1 MHCTKFHL
9 GEKST
14 IPLIWALWL
23 FSSAYASG
31 TLEFFF
37 VSALVTSFT
46 QYVLGKVLALRFGN
60 PGTSLHFVSVL
71 SFAGNSI
78 IDFQWNPEIN
88 RERTRCSKSYNWIN
102 FLPRFGKVSSL
113 VSFLWQKLCKFDIAQ
128 IPSDVR
134 FLFASKYFI
143 IVFFTFNDIR
153 HPLLKWYGH
162 VYHYFTIYLYFSF
175 LPEMFISVSF
185 SVYYEERR
193 EMKLTCDRLKVY
205 GWIYT

>member
-1 MHCTKFHL
+1 M
-9 GEKST
+9 
-14 IPLIWALWL
+14 
-23 FSSAYASG
+23 FSCEFCEISKNTFFTEHFWMAASG
-31 TLEFFF
+31 NKSLVLSSSCQIYSLVWFALQVSSWQKVYYSSDLSSMTFFKCLCLRYTWIFF

-113 VSFLWQKLCKFDIAQ
+113 VSFLW
-128 IPSDVR
+128 
-134 FLFASKYFI
+134 
-143 IVFFTFNDIR
+143 
-153 HPLLKWYGH
+153 
-162 VYHYFTIYLYFSF
+162 
-175 LPEMFISVSF
+175 
-185 SVYYEERR
+185 
-193 EMKLTCDRLKVY
+193 
-205 GWIYT
+205 